1 MVRRLGAGRFTR
13 RLEADEQGGG
23 VVHPGGEVLLDR
35 KARLVGHLDDAFAVA
50 LAEHPQAV
58 GFPVAAVEPQDLRDP
73 GPGGQQ
79 QQDQRSVAHFGQ
91 RVVGQ
96 CFQELVPVTGFQGL
110 GESFGQLGYV
120 DGGPE
125 VAG

>member
-1 MVRRLGAGRFTR
+1 MVRRLGAGRFAR
-13 RLEADEQGGG
+13 RLEADEQRGG

-35 KARLVGHLDDAFAVA
+35 KARLVGHLDDAFAVT
-50 LAEHPQAV
+50 LAEDPHAV

-79 QQDQRSVAHFGQ
+79 QQDQRAVAQFGQ

-96 CFQELVPVTGFQGL
+96 GIEQLIPVTGFQGL
-110 GESFGQLGYV
+110 GESFGQLGHI

>member
-1 MVRRLGAGRFTR
+1 
-13 RLEADEQGGG
+13 
-23 VVHPGGEVLLDR
+23 VVLAGGEVLLDR
-35 KARLVGHLDDAFAVA
+35 GPCFVGDLDDAFAVT

-79 QQDQRSVAHFGQ
+79 QQDQRAVALLGQ

-96 CFQELVPVTGFQGL
+96 RREQLIPVTGFQWL
-110 GESFGQLGYV
+110 RQAFGQLGHI
-120 DGGPE
+120 DAGPE
-125 VAG
+125 VTG